1 VTLKPAFWKQKSL
14 RDMTGEEWESLCDGC
29 GKCCLHKL
37 EDEDTGEVK
46 YTAVAC
52 RLLDLKTI
60 RCSNYQDR
68 AQLVADCLQINPN
81 TVSLFAWLPETCAY
95 RLVSEG
101 KDLPGWHCLVSGNP
115 EDVHTAGVSIK
126 GRCIS
131 EREAGDLQDHLWP
144 EDEVL

>member
-1 VTLKPAFWKQKSL
+1 VTLTSQFWKRKSL
-14 RDMTGEEWESLCDGC
+14 VELNAEEWEALCDGC

-46 YTAVAC
+46 YTTVAC
-52 RLLDLKTI
+52 RLVDLESI
-60 RCSNYQDR
+60 RCANYEKR
-68 AQLVADCLQINPN
+68 ARLVADCLQLNPGN
-81 TVSLFAWLPETCAY
+81 VSMFTWLPKTCAY

-101 KDLPGWHCLVSGNP
+101 KDLPPWHHLVSGSF

-126 GRCIS
+126 GRCLS

-144 EDEVL
+144 EDEAL